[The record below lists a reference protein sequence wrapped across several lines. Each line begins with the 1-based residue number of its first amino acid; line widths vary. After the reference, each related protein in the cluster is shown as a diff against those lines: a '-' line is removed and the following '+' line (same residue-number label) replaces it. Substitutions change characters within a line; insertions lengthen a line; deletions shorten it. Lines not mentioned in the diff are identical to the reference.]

1 MRPSGR
7 PWKGSQA
14 PFSAGVCLDLARRN
28 TCQASLGTYKP
39 TTTRPSHKMKRRRYF
54 GTCTIKY
61 FDVSLLLNLVGLY
74 EAFAQKYGR
83 VAESV

>member
-1 MRPSGR
+1 M
-7 PWKGSQA
+7 
-14 PFSAGVCLDLARRN
+14 
-28 TCQASLGTYKP
+28 
-39 TTTRPSHKMKRRRYF
+39 TTRPSHKMKRRGYL

-61 FDVSLLLNLVGLY
+61 FDVSLLLNIVGLY